1 MAYNVATIIQPG
13 EGNSKVSHHGT
24 DYKVFTISL
33 ASSDSAGRNTCPR
46 AMRRSVIQR
55 MLDRG
60 MDIQEITEWANDR
73 GLSMCSWVCVTW
85 EAGRGRTDSVRDAR
99 VNLTNWL
106 YENPRSFK
114 AYLLRQMTCLTKYHI
129 GAEIACRPDVDS
141 DVKWEKL
148 VPEMFQSP
156 WHFWDYTKLSER
168 LGTVPENYHLTYSY
182 NDGTTDRDW
191 ERVYKTGS
199 NIAVVFDTVWNPWGG
214 KFGYLPATWTD
225 PNGKVWPVVDGD
237 RQELR
242 FLDPASVCVGLR
254 LKADE
259 EKRDDAREAEF
270 AVPTGIDAVGDIHPA
285 DAPVGY
291 YLGA

>member
-33 ASSDSAGRNTCPR
+33 ASSDSAGSNGCPR
-46 AMRRSVIQR
+46 AMKRSLIQK

-60 MDIQEITEWANDR
+60 MDEHEITVWANER
-73 GLSMCSWVCVTW
+73 GLSMCSLFCVTW

-99 VNLTNWL
+99 INLSKWL
-106 YENPRSFK
+106 HENPRSFK
-114 AYLLRQMTCLTKYHI
+114 AYLLRQMASLTKYHSDS
-129 GAEIACRPDVDS
+129 GIACRPNVDS
-141 DVKWEKL
+141 DHNWL
-148 VPEMFQSP
+148 RLIPEMFGFD
-156 WHFWDYTKLSER
+156 WRFWDYTKCSER
-168 LGTVPENYHLTYSY
+168 LGHTPSNYHLTYSY
-182 NDGTTDRDW
+182 NDGTQPEDW

-214 KFGYLPATWTD
+214 QFGYLPAQWKD
-225 PNGKVWPVVDGD
+225 PNGKVWTVVDGD

-242 FLDPASVCVGLR
+242 FLDQKDVCVGLR
-254 LKADE
+254 LKAGE
-259 EKRDDAREAEF
+259 EKREDACEAEF